1 MTLAVTLVNPSCST
15 AQENLQVAN
24 YFLRNYVQSVR
35 SSNELQLSKADYT
48 TKFNRKRILLGAR
61 VNRSSLVWESR
72 TPATAESAGS
82 ARRDCLYYGADVA
95 TSLDQ
100 HFYPSS
106 FKYVLDIFKVRGM
119 SCKASQFPEQRLSSV
134 VFVTSC

>member
-1 MTLAVTLVNPSCST
+1 MSNPSCST
-15 AQENLQVAN
+15 ARDNLQFEN

-48 TKFNRKRILLGAR
+48 TKFNRKRILLGDR
-61 VNRSSLVWESR
+61 VNRSSLVWETR
-72 TPATAESAGS
+72 TPVTAESAGS

-95 TSLDQ
+95 TSFDQ

-106 FKYVLDIFKVRGM
+106 FNYVLDIFEVRGM
-119 SCKASQFPEQRLSSV
+119 PSKAKASQFPEQRLSSV
-134 VFVTSC
+134 VIVTSC

>member
-1 MTLAVTLVNPSCST
+1 MSNPSCST

-24 YFLRNYVQSVR
+24 YFLRNYVLRNYVQSVR

-48 TKFNRKRILLGAR
+48 TKFNRKRILLGGR
-61 VNRSSLVWESR
+61 VNRSSLVWETR
-72 TPATAESAGS
+72 TPATAESVGS

-106 FKYVLDIFKVRGM
+106 SNYVLDIFEVRGM
-119 SCKASQFPEQRLSSV
+119 PCKASQFPEQRLTSV

>member
-1 MTLAVTLVNPSCST
+1 MSNPSRFT

-24 YFLRNYVQSVR
+24 YFLRNYVQSVH

-48 TKFNRKRILLGAR
+48 TKFNRKRILLGDK
-61 VNRSSLVWESR
+61 VNRSSLVWETR
-72 TPATAESAGS
+72 TPATADSAGL
-82 ARRDCLYYGADVA
+82 ARRDCLDYGADVA

-106 FKYVLDIFKVRGM
+106 FNYVLDIFEDRGM
-119 SCKASQFPEQRLSSV
+119 PCKASQFPEQRLSSV